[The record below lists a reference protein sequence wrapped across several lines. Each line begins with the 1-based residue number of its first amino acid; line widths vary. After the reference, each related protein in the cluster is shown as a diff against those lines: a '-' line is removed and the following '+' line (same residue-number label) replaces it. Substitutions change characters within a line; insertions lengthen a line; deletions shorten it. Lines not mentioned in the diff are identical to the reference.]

1 VKASTASTARLVACL
16 EGPACATIAGMS
28 ITTRL
33 CALQERDDG
42 FDDEPTV
49 PSYLTRLAST
59 PDGARVLANWMEA
72 VEREEDGSVGN
83 TS

>member
-1 VKASTASTARLVACL
+1 MRSTASTERLVAFL
-16 EGPACATIAGMS
+16 EVPARATIVGMP

-33 CALQERDDG
+33 SALQERDDG

-59 PDGARVLANWMEA
+59 PEGARVLAHWMEA
-72 VEREEDGSVGN
+72 VEREEDAGLRDS
-83 TS
+83 S